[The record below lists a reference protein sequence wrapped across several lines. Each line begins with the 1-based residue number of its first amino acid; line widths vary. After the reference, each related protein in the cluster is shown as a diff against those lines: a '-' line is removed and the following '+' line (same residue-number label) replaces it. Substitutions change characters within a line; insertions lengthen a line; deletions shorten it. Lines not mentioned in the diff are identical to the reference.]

1 MHGSFVSDGR
11 FAGYGRDYGRD
22 EAEAKGQHKIWEHGG
37 RSHRMRKTRVGKKRD
52 QCIRCGTR
60 NRRSKLP
67 GVRSGLEWVNE
78 TESVK
83 AKANVVVG
91 FGSWVRIIC
100 FAQLIL
106 LSGVEKVLDGRPPAS
121 WKGVSKTLGRTRIP
135 ELPVSLGNSS
145 KVSIGTAQRK
155 GLVCMNAECRPPA
168 VILSDLATFMMKE
181 RSWHNV
187 VCGTEW
193 ERRSFRGRREGKKKV
208 HDKISE
214 APGRFTRDTRAFTP
228 GEDEF
233 GRKGRALLTHL
244 LLVTVN
250 RRAGQGH
257 LGHTW

>member
-1 MHGSFVSDGR
+1 MEDLLDMDEITQH
-11 FAGYGRDYGRD
+11 D
-22 EAEAKGQHKIWEHGG
+22 EAEAKKQHKIWEHGG

-67 GVRSGLEWVNE
+67 AVCSGFELVNE

-187 VCGTEW
+187 ICGTEW
-193 ERRSFRGRREGKKKV
+193 ETRSFRGRREGKK
-208 HDKISE
+208 
-214 APGRFTRDTRAFTP
+214 RTFTTKSVKLQGASRRTREPLLLERMSA
-228 GEDEF
+228 E
-233 GRKGRALLTHL
+233 GRASLTDTLLISDGQIEEL
-244 LLVTVN
+244 ARVTSVTRGDG
-250 RRAGQGH
+250 RRRN
-257 LGHTW
+257 